1 MVYRQT
7 LPPVDTECQVKGME
21 YVPACI
27 LQRRRKA
34 GPVDT
39 NGPPKPKA
47 AFWEP
52 VSSDDDGTAQSD
64 SGDSMTDLYPRKPQW
79 GLTCS
84 LDPVPP
90 PPVSALCFASA
101 AELFTP
107 KAGTEDLA
115 KEGDTRPGACREL
128 AHKHRK
134 VRAPHF
140 TDTVLRHIQ

>member
-1 MVYRQT
+1 MVDRPA
-7 LPPVDTECQVKGME
+7 LPPADTECQVKGVE

-39 NGPPKPKA
+39 NGPPQPKA

-64 SGDSMTDLYPRKPQW
+64 SGDSMTDLYPP
-79 GLTCS
+79 
-84 LDPVPP
+84 
-90 PPVSALCFASA
+90 
-101 AELFTP
+101 ELFTP
-107 KAGTEDLA
+107 KAGTKDPATER
-115 KEGDTRPGACREL
+115 DTRPGACREL

-134 VRAPHF
+134 KLQKQQRRQRRQQGLTRKLQGQQSKPTNFDTLKPVREPC
-140 TDTVLRHIQ
+140 